1 MRGSSIAVQPAPKRP
16 RSAAARVRLPPR
28 LLAYLQRWQRR
39 RCVPF
44 CRRMERRAGAAHQ
57 QSIPACPGGRRLGGR
72 CGTVHIE
79 AHGDHLAGAAWGA
92 GSRDLWIFWH
102 TPDMSVCTV
111 TITRTARPTLST
123 RYVVPDRNPTDI
135 PQPNGR
141 ECGRTQRKR
150 LNFSAAPPV
159 RDVGVA
165 GSNPATSTRYSLVAL
180 NFHKY
185 LQLLRRPRS
194 YLREAVDCYNAD
206 HIGQQLSR
214 RG

>member
-1 MRGSSIAVQPAPKRP
+1 MRILMRGSSIAVQPAPKRP

-44 CRRMERRAGAAHQ
+44 CRGMERRAGAAHQ

-72 CGTVHIE
+72 CGTAHIE

-165 GSNPATSTRYSLVAL
+165 VQILP
-180 NFHKY
+180 
-185 LQLLRRPRS
+185 LRPDTLW
-194 YLREAVDCYNAD
+194 LR
-206 HIGQQLSR
+206 
-214 RG
+214 

>member
-72 CGTVHIE
+72 CGTAHIE

-135 PQPNGR
+135 PQPNANKRPQRWSNSPEIIELFGR
-141 ECGRTQRKR
+141 FTRSGRGGRRFKSCHSDHS
-150 LNFSAAPPV
+150 F
-159 RDVGVA
+159 
-165 GSNPATSTRYSLVAL
+165 PADPS
-180 NFHKY
+180 
-185 LQLLRRPRS
+185 
-194 YLREAVDCYNAD
+194 
-206 HIGQQLSR
+206 
-214 RG
+214 